1 MAHDKKADRR
11 SVTRRAA
18 VHPPFYVAP
27 SSGNPPPV
35 LHATVPALHEVEEAA
50 LSPRPV
56 TALAVPGSGLPKWRK
71 PAEACLQAD
80 APSG

>member
-11 SVTRRAA
+11 SVARRAA
-18 VHPPFYVAP
+18 VLRQFNVAP

-50 LSPRPV
+50 LSPQPV
-56 TALAVPGSGLPKWRK
+56 TALAVPGSGLPQM
-71 PAEACLQAD
+71 AEA
-80 APSG
+80 G